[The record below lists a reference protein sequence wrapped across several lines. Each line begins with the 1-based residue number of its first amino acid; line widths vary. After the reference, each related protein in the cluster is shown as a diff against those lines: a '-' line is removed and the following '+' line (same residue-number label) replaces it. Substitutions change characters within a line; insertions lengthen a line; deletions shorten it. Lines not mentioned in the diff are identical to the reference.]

1 MNKVIFQ
8 IGVLAFCV
16 SIVALGAQQTA
27 LMETLSRSFIV
38 FVGVVVTCVILYTIM
53 IASMERAR
61 KNTAQTG
68 GKGQGLHN
76 IGAERPAQPTKSQ
89 SA

>member
-16 SIVALGAQQTA
+16 SIVAFGAQQMA
-27 LMETLSRSFIV
+27 LIQTLSRSFIV
-38 FVGVVVTCVILYTIM
+38 FVGVVVTCVILYTI
-53 IASMERAR
+53 IVATMERAR
-61 KNTAQTG
+61 RRPGQSD
-68 GKGQGLHN
+68 GKGHGLHN
-76 IGAERPAQPTKSQ
+76 IGAERPTQPSKSQ